1 MKQVVV
7 LSGKGGTGKTT
18 ITSMLSYEIFQDS
31 AINNPIFVDAD
42 VDAANLELILRPT
55 WIHKAFF
62 SGGKTA
68 VFHQENCIGC
78 QRCAQLC
85 RFDAIAVDQES
96 NKDIQINPMSCEGCG
111 LCAIACPPDAITME
125 NLTNGEW
132 YHSHSRF
139 GDLYHANL
147 YPGQENSGKLV
158 TQVRKEAGGFG
169 KETNADLLLID
180 GPPGIG
186 CPVIAATTG
195 VDLAVIVTEPT
206 LSGLHDLERI
216 IQTVEHFN
224 TPALVIIN
232 KANLNE
238 ALAGEIARYCEEL
251 NIPIIGEIPFEQLLT
266 DAILQART
274 VQEFAPQHP
283 LNDRFHQIWMEIKTT
298 LFDSPKE
305 NH

>member
-1 MKQVVV
+1 MKQVVI

-18 ITSMLSYEIFQDS
+18 ITSMLSYEIHQDTS
-31 AINNPIFVDAD
+31 VTKPIFADAD
-42 VDAANLELILRPT
+42 VDASNLELILAPT
-55 WIHKAFF
+55 PIHKELF

-68 VFHQENCIGC
+68 FFHQENCIGC
-78 QRCAQLC
+78 QRCVALC
-85 RFDAIAVDQES
+85 RFDAIKVGPAS
-96 NKDIQINPMSCEGCG
+96 NKEILIDPMSCEGCG
-111 LCAIACPPDAITME
+111 LCAIACPRGAITME
-125 NLTNGEW
+125 YLTNGEW
-132 YHSHSRF
+132 YHSRSRF
-139 GDLYHANL
+139 GDMFHANL

-158 TQVRKEAGGFG
+158 TQVRKEAGEFG

-216 IQTVEHFN
+216 VQTVEHFN

-232 KANLNE
+232 KTNINKT
-238 ALAGEIARYCEEL
+238 IVRDISNYCEEQ
-251 NIPIIGEIPFEQLLT
+251 NIPIIAEIPFEQLLI
-266 DAILQART
+266 DAIIQAQT
-274 VQEFAPQHP
+274 IQEYAPQHP
-283 LNDRFHQIWMEIKTT
+283 INDTFHQIWMEVKTK
-298 LFDSPKE
+298 LFESSKE